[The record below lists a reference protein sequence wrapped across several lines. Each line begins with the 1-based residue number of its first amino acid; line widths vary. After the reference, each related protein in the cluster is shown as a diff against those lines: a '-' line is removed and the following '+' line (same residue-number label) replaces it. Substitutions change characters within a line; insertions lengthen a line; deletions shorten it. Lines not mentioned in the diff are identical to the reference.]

1 MHVKGNGFQQKSDRK
16 YKLSQKKCLIA
27 ALDGKFVW
35 TACDNM
41 ACTLFVLP
49 IFLVTHAN
57 FSQDGIE
64 SGSLT
69 AKTDSVWWQR
79 WIELGKLLTQV
90 FLLHRNGI
98 WTGQVSR
105 NFQALSKVDDRP
117 EILTGIHGHTAA
129 NILPKLNP
137 CIFIGHYTR
146 HNFSLQGR

>member
-1 MHVKGNGFQQKSDRK
+1 MHVKENAFQQKSDRK

-35 TACDNM
+35 TARDNM

-49 IFLVTHAN
+49 IFLVTHTD
-57 FSQDGIE
+57 FRQDGIE

-69 AKTDSVWWQR
+69 AKTDSVWWQG

-90 FLLHRNGI
+90 FLLHLNGI
-98 WTGQVSR
+98 WTGQVGR
-105 NFQALSKVDDRP
+105 NFQALGKVDHRP
-117 EILTGIHGHTAA
+117 EILTGIHRDTAA

-137 CIFIGHYTR
+137 CVFIR
-146 HNFSLQGR
+146 HNPCDNFCLQWA